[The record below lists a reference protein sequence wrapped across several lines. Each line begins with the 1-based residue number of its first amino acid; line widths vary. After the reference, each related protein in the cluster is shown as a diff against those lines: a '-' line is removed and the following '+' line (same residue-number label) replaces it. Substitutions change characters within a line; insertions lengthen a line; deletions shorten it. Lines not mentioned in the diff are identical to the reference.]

1 MRKFWEG
8 QSCVLY
14 HIDRIESRYG
24 NICIRGWVSD
34 LDPEERT
41 ECSVVD
47 ADGVTLPVY
56 MERLVREDVNAA
68 VHKPVG
74 YESGIHILIDRA
86 VLNTPYV
93 WLTFTNGAKRQRVR
107 ILVQTSGLKRAW
119 KLRRAKKDVKQ
130 MCVQPTHPEE
140 LDYDLWIRMKMPD
153 ARVKKAQREAVFS
166 HSVLFSVV
174 IPLYNTPQ
182 RFLREVI
189 DSVLQQTYGRLELVL
204 ADGSTDP
211 AVGAFVKKQSAK
223 DRRVR

>member
-86 VLNTPYV
+86 ALNTPYV
-93 WLTFTNGAKRQRVR
+93 WLTFTNGAKRRRSFR

-140 LDYDLWIRMKMPD
+140 LDYDLWIRTED
-153 ARVKKAQREAVFS
+153 AGCAGKKSTERGG
-166 HSVLFSVV
+166 LF
-174 IPLYNTPQ
+174 PL
-182 RFLREVI
+182 
-189 DSVLQQTYGRLELVL
+189 
-204 ADGSTDP
+204 
-211 AVGAFVKKQSAK
+211 GAFFGCHSALQYAAAIFK
-223 DRRVR
+223 GSH

>member
-1 MRKFWEG
+1 MEISASVAGCQILTRKK
-8 QSCVLY
+8 
-14 HIDRIESRYG
+14 
-24 NICIRGWVSD
+24 
-34 LDPEERT
+34 RT

-47 ADGVTLPVY
+47 ADGVRFRY
-56 MERLVREDVNAA
+56 IWSRLVREDVNAA

-153 ARVKKAQREAVFS
+153 AAGKKSTERGG
-166 HSVLFSVV
+166 LF
-174 IPLYNTPQ
+174 PL
-182 RFLREVI
+182 
-189 DSVLQQTYGRLELVL
+189 
-204 ADGSTDP
+204 
-211 AVGAFVKKQSAK
+211 GAFFRLSFRSTI
-223 DRRVR
+223 RRSVF

>member
-8 QSCVLY
+8 QPCVLY

-34 LDPEERT
+34 LDPEEKT

-56 MERLVREDVNAA
+56 MERLVRADVNAA
-68 VHKPVG
+68 VHKPAG

-107 ILVQTSGLKRAW
+107 LSVQTSGLKRAW
-119 KLRRAKKDVKQ
+119 KLR
-130 MCVQPTHPEE
+130 
-140 LDYDLWIRMKMPD
+140 
-153 ARVKKAQREAVFS
+153 KAQRLS
-166 HSVLFSVV
+166 LIH
-174 IPLYNTPQ
+174 I
-182 RFLREVI
+182 
-189 DSVLQQTYGRLELVL
+189 
-204 ADGSTDP
+204 
-211 AVGAFVKKQSAK
+211 
-223 DRRVR
+223 

>member
-74 YESGIHILIDRA
+74 YESGIHILFDRA
-86 VLNTPYV
+86 VLNTP
-93 WLTFTNGAKRQRVR
+93 
-107 ILVQTSGLKRAW
+107 
-119 KLRRAKKDVKQ
+119 
-130 MCVQPTHPEE
+130 
-140 LDYDLWIRMKMPD
+140 
-153 ARVKKAQREAVFS
+153 
-166 HSVLFSVV
+166 
-174 IPLYNTPQ
+174 
-182 RFLREVI
+182 
-189 DSVLQQTYGRLELVL
+189 
-204 ADGSTDP
+204 
-211 AVGAFVKKQSAK
+211 
-223 DRRVR
+223 

>member
-130 MCVQPTHPEE
+130 MCVQPTS
-140 LDYDLWIRMKMPD
+140 WTM
-153 ARVKKAQREAVFS
+153 
-166 HSVLFSVV
+166 
-174 IPLYNTPQ
+174 TC
-182 RFLREVI
+182 
-189 DSVLQQTYGRLELVL
+189 
-204 ADGSTDP
+204 GS
-211 AVGAFVKKQSAK
+211 G
-223 DRRVR
+223 